1 MRAIIAQK
9 FSSEKCLF
17 SFQTELCGWGVDA
30 AEPINKGDFVIEYIG
45 EGSFTCSGF
54 KFSVVLFFTLFL
66 FKYYCQ
72 VMIVKEK

>member
-17 SFQTELCGWGVDA
+17 SFQTELCGWGVEA

-54 KFSVVLFFTLFL
+54 KFSVYLNIFWFFTLFL
-66 FKYYCQ
+66 FKYYY
-72 VMIVKEK
+72 